1 MKGLGLLLGVLV
13 GSMAMLGCRSDTQ
26 RCEDICE
33 TSDDCVD
40 GADIDVCTEEC
51 VRNTEFMDDGCGA
64 SFENMSDCM
73 ALEDHDCP
81 DAIDAC
87 DSAIE
92 DFFEDCEDDFKAFE
106 YATPFLEAVDDNPM
120 PL

>member
-33 TSDDCVD
+33 TSDDCDDSVN
-40 GADIDVCTEEC
+40 IDVCTEEC
-51 VRNTEFMDDGCGA
+51 VRNTEFMDDGCGE
-64 SFENMSDCM
+64 SYTKMSDCM

-87 DSAIE
+87 DWEIE
-92 DFFEDCEDDFKAFE
+92 DFFEDCEDDFEGFD

>member
-1 MKGLGLLLGVLV
+1 MKRFALVLGVLV
-13 GSMAMLGCRSDTQ
+13 GSMATLGCRSDTQ

-40 GADIDVCTEEC
+40 GNHIDMCIEEC
-51 VRNTEFMDDGCGA
+51 VRNTEFMDDGCGE
-64 SFENMSDCM
+64 SYSNMSDCM

-87 DSAIE
+87 DGAIE
-92 DFFEDCEDDFKAFE
+92 DFFEDCEDDFEGFE